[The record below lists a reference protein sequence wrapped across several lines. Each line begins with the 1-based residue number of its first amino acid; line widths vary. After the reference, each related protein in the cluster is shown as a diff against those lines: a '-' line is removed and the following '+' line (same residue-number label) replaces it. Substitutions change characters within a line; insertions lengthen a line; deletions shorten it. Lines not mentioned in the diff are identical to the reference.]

1 MIAPTPVA
9 HKLKL
14 GQSPANLRHRALPP
28 LPAGYRRLL
37 KEREEE
43 SFERGRAQAE
53 QGLAAQIVSQR
64 QEMVQ
69 LQNGVLKAINDAVS
83 QVVRDTE
90 RTLVDIALA
99 TANRLVSGLPISA
112 EVVEA
117 AIREALTQVEET
129 ANVHVLLHAEDLA
142 LLRSSDS
149 ELVADAGSGRLR
161 LTSSPE
167 VTRGGCV
174 VRTHFGD
181 VDARRETKLEQVRK
195 ALTE

>member
-174 VRTHFGD
+174 VRTHFGE

>member
-1 MIAPTPVA
+1 MIAPAPVR
-9 HKLKL
+9 HNLKL

-28 LPAGYRRLL
+28 LPAAYRRVL
-37 KEREEE
+37 KEREEAG
-43 SFERGRAQAE
+43 FERGRAQAE

-69 LQNGVLKAINDAVS
+69 LQNGVLKAIHDAVS

-90 RTLVDIALA
+90 RTLVEIALA
-99 TANRLVSGLPISA
+99 TASRLVAGLPISA

-129 ANVHVLLHAEDLA
+129 ANVHILLHAEDLA
-142 LLRSSDS
+142 LLRSSAS

-161 LTSSPE
+161 LMVSPE

-174 VRTHFGD
+174 VRTHFGE
-181 VDARRETKLEQVRK
+181 VDARRETKLEQIRK
-195 ALTE
+195 ALTD

>member
-1 MIAPTPVA
+1 
-9 HKLKL
+9 
-14 GQSPANLRHRALPP
+14 
-28 LPAGYRRLL
+28 
-37 KEREEE
+37 
-43 SFERGRAQAE
+43 
-53 QGLAAQIVSQR
+53 
-64 QEMVQ
+64 
-69 LQNGVLKAINDAVS
+69 
-83 QVVRDTE
+83 
-90 RTLVDIALA
+90 
-99 TANRLVSGLPISA
+99 
-112 EVVEA
+112 VVEA

-174 VRTHFGD
+174 VRTHFGE

>member
-1 MIAPTPVA
+1 MSAPATVL
-9 HKLKL
+9 HKVKL
-14 GQSPANLRHRALPP
+14 ARSPANLHHCALPP
-28 LPAGYRRLL
+28 LPADYRRWL

-64 QEMVQ
+64 QEMAQ

-90 RTLVDIALA
+90 RTLVEIALA
-99 TANRLVSGLPISA
+99 TASRLVSGLPISA

-174 VRTHFGD
+174 VRTHFGE